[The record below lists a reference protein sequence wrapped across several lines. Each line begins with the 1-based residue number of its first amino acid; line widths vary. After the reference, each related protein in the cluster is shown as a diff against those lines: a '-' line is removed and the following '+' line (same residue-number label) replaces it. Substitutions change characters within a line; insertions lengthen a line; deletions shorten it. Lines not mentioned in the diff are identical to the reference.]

1 MLLNT
6 YVHVRNK
13 RGVPNRGSLGFS
25 RRVFVGRR
33 GRAVVRWDWMHLAVF
48 SLRARIFPLVTGL
61 SICHLANAEFVRRAP
76 PKLIDPSTLTSS
88 LPNSNCYASDILI
101 GESVN
106 GCSLVSNME
115 GTTSTPSA
123 SALPN
128 VNGTPNESQRTSTSN
143 FAFLIHSQDS
153 LNRNLPP
160 KVDNKKAVRQ
170 AQRRRRTR

>member
-1 MLLNT
+1 M
-6 YVHVRNK
+6 
-13 RGVPNRGSLGFS
+13 
-25 RRVFVGRR
+25 
-33 GRAVVRWDWMHLAVF
+33 
-48 SLRARIFPLVTGL
+48 
-61 SICHLANAEFVRRAP
+61 
-76 PKLIDPSTLTSS
+76 
-88 LPNSNCYASDILI
+88 
-101 GESVN
+101 N

-115 GTTSTPSA
+115 GTACIPSA

-128 VNGTPNESQRTSTSN
+128 VNDTPNETQRSSTSN